1 MAFPGYVALFNNTGD
16 GLGIASAATVVD
28 LDNRDLSI
36 GTGTLDAAKVT
47 VQDAT
52 TSFAKVDI
60 TGTLTDSVATAGGG
74 PVGLFVRPTMNLS
87 EDHASPGQL
96 ASVFVDPIATPS
108 TGTQTLGAVHGV
120 YVHSGS
126 GAPAVAATAY
136 GVYVKEPTVG
146 TTNYSAY
153 FEGKVG
159 VKTATPTADL
169 DVNGSISATT
179 MNGMTMTPSGNPVAV
194 GSANSAG
201 VGTTYARLDHVH
213 DHGTQAGGALHAEA
227 SGVAAGFM
235 STADKTK
242 LDTFGTETNYMLR
255 DGTRA
260 MTGSLNLGTNAVI
273 NVTTLNG
280 ITMTPTGNP
289 VAVGSANSAGVGTTY
304 ARLDHVHD
312 HGTQAGG
319 ALHADATTIAAGFMS
334 AADKVKLDGMVSTAS
349 FEQVSQNLGDWAKA
363 FAYTGDDLTTIT
375 YTKLT
380 DTIVKTFSYSGG
392 KLNTIVLSGDTPG
405 GIPLTKTFIYSGDT
419 LTSVTY
425 T

>member
-1 MAFPGYVALFNNTGD
+1 MAVPGYVALFNNTGD

-28 LDNRDLSI
+28 LDNRDLSL
-36 GTGTLDAAKVT
+36 GTGALDGAKVT

-52 TSFAKVDI
+52 TAFAKVDI

-74 PVGLFVRPTMNLS
+74 PVGLFVRPSMSLS

-108 TGTQTLGAVHGV
+108 TGTQTLGAVHGL

-126 GAPAVAATAY
+126 GTPAVAATAY

-159 VKTATPTADL
+159 VKTATPIADL

-179 MNGMTMTPSGNPVAV
+179 LNGMTMTPSGNPVAV

-201 VGTTYARLDHVH
+201 VA
-213 DHGTQAGGALHAEA
+213 
-227 SGVAAGFM
+227 
-235 STADKTK
+235 
-242 LDTFGTETNYMLR
+242 
-255 DGTRA
+255 
-260 MTGSLNLGTNAVI
+260 
-273 NVTTLNG
+273 
-280 ITMTPTGNP
+280 
-289 VAVGSANSAGVGTTY
+289 TTY

-319 ALHADATTIAAGFMS
+319 ALHADATTMAAGFMS
-334 AADKVKLDGMVSTAS
+334 AADKVKLDGIVSTAS
-349 FEQVSQNLGDWAKA
+349 FEQVSQNLADWDKA

-380 DTIVKTFSYSGG
+380 ETVVKTFNYSLG
-392 KLNTIVLSGDTPG
+392 KLITMVLSGDTPG
-405 GIPLTKTFIYSGDT
+405 GIPLTKTFTYSGDT
-419 LTSVTY
+419 LTDITY
-425 T
+425 S

>member
-1 MAFPGYVALFNNTGD
+1 MALTGYVALFNNTGD
-16 GLGIASAATVVD
+16 GLGIASAATVID

-36 GTGTLDAAKVT
+36 GTGAFDGSAVT
-47 VQDAT
+47 VQLAT
-52 TSFAKVDI
+52 TNFAKVDI
-60 TGTLTDSVATAGGG
+60 AGTLTDSVATAGGG

-87 EDHASPGQL
+87 ANHASPGQL
-96 ASVFVDPIATPS
+96 ASVFIDPIATAS

-120 YVHSGS
+120 YIHSGS
-126 GAPAVAATAY
+126 GAPAISALAY
-136 GVYVKEPTVG
+136 GIYVKNPTVG

-159 VKTATPTADL
+159 INNATPVADL

-179 MNGMTMTPSGNPVAV
+179 LNGITMTPSGNPVAV

-213 DHGTQAGGALHAEA
+213 DHGNQAGGSLHAAA
-227 SGVAAGFM
+227 SGVSAGFM
-235 STADKTK
+235 SSADKTK
-242 LDTFGTETNYMLR
+242 LDTFGTETGYVLR

-260 MTGSLNLGTNAVI
+260 MTGTLNLGTNAVS

-280 ITMTPTGNP
+280 ITMTPSGNP

-312 HGTQAGG
+312 HGNQAGG
-319 ALHADATTIAAGFMS
+319 ALHADATTSISGFMS
-334 AADKVKLDGMVSTAS
+334 AADKVKLDGMVASAS

-375 YTKLT
+375 YTKSG
-380 DTIVKTFSYSGG
+380 DTIVKTFNYSLG
-392 KLNTIVLSGDTPG
+392 KLITMVLSGDTPG
-405 GIPLTKTFIYSGDT
+405 GIPLTKTFTYSGDT
-419 LTSVTY
+419 LTNIAYS
-425 T
+425 